1 MDTVL
6 YHLTSLTVA
15 AVVLVLFL
23 GLWNLMRGRNPH
35 LSQKLMR
42 WRIGLQAAAIVI
54 IVLFVLAHNYG

>member
-42 WRIGLQAAAIVI
+42 WRIGLQAVAIVI